1 MERTEIVE
9 LVEFLS
15 HPRADVQAEAVR
27 LGSKQVLYLKRGN
40 RRVLRCIDADL
51 TLGEIVESRIRSGVI
66 FYVLWLRTTQ
76 AHREPKVHERLHVII
91 PVRTVLSR
99 SYDLVKLD
107 FLIGQ
112 KERFFH
118 LFDLAHELKS
128 DGRERSVT
136 G

>member
-27 LGSKQVLYLKRGN
+27 LGSKQVLYLKRGH
-40 RRVLRCIDADL
+40 RHVLRCIDADL

-66 FYVLWLRTTQ
+66 FYVLWLRMTQ

-91 PVRTVLSR
+91 PVSTVLSR
-99 SYDLVKLD
+99 SYDLVN
-107 FLIGQ
+107 
-112 KERFFH
+112 E
-118 LFDLAHELKS
+118 
-128 DGRERSVT
+128 T
-136 G
+136 